1 MSKLSSQFKSTV
13 KRILKEEVEKSS
25 TDKKIFKRLPELN
38 KGTDLKDIIPHK
50 VDSKS
55 KEEILD
61 VITKAAQGAEKSS
74 TVVWDDH
81 DDIMINVRDL
91 NSIRITPRWSNSYNI
106 EAFTKNEDRI
116 VVVGQTL
123 EQVLSFI
130 KENLKNQETNT
141 EKAYKKSV
149 DNEKEKSIDAPDKGL
164 NQKDKPSPK
173 KVGDT
178 SNKNKDFNE
187 DLEKKHPQNTPFEE
201 VGKLKKQDEHSV
213 KGTKPTYKYPKQKDT
228 KLTIKQK

>member
-1 MSKLSSQFKSTV
+1 MSNLPSEFKSV
-13 KRILKEEVEKSS
+13 VRRILKEEIEKSS
-25 TDKKIFKRLPELN
+25 TDKKIFKRLPEVN
-38 KGTDLKDIIPHK
+38 KGADLKDITPHK

-61 VITKAAQGAEKSS
+61 TITKAASEADKSS
-74 TVVWDDH
+74 TVIWDDH

-106 EAFTKNEDRI
+106 EAYTKNEDRI

-130 KENLKNQETNT
+130 KENLKNNETNT

-149 DNEKEKSIDAPDKGL
+149 DNEKEKSIEAPDKGL
-164 NQKDKPSPK
+164 PQKDKPEHK
-173 KVGDT
+173 KVGDA

-187 DLEKKHPQNTPFEE
+187 DGEKSTPQNKPMEE
-201 VGKLKKQDEHSV
+201 VGKTKKQDEHSI